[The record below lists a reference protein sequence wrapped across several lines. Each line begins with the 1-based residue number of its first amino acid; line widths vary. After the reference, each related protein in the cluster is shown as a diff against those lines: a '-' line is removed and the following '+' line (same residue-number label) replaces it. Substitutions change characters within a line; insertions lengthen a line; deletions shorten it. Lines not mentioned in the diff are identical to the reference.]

1 MLRGLSR
8 TMPETAPAGLY
19 IGVLTSTKLHKS
31 AVKRNRMRR
40 RCREAMRLAVLSKE
54 KMPSVQLLLLP
65 RSSSLSA
72 PFDELLAD
80 AGHLI
85 ASL

>member
-8 TMPETAPAGLY
+8 TLPESSPAGLY

-54 KMPSVQLLLLP
+54 QMPAVQLLLLP

-72 PFDELLAD
+72 PFDELVVD